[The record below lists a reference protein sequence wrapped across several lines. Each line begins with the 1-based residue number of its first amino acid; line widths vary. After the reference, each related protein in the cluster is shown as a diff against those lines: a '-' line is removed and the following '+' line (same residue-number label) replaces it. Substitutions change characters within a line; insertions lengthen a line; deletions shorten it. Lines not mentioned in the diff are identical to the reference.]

1 MSSACVHISVPIRLV
16 GNTNI
21 CPRRSAMA
29 VQSLV
34 LAAFR
39 VAGATFSKDLKRTS
53 LQLEFVLKHYS
64 KWDNKQD
71 T

>member
-1 MSSACVHISVPIRLV
+1 
-16 GNTNI
+16 
-21 CPRRSAMA
+21 MA

-53 LQLEFVLKHYS
+53 LQLEFVLEHYS